1 MTQLQVTIYLIDDEP
16 EVTRALTWLL
26 ESINVPSRG
35 FSSAK
40 DFFEQFELSAGPCCL
55 VLDLRMPEIGGLEV
69 MEMLAEHEFD
79 IPVIFLSAHGDI
91 PTTVRAM
98 QLGAINFL
106 QKPFNAQEFLDAIN
120 KAMCIARE
128 KFEQYQTK
136 LATKKLLQQ
145 LSPREHGV
153 LSFLL
158 DGATSKQIA
167 RSLNISYR
175 TVDVHRANILRKLEV
190 NTYFDL
196 KKKFASIT
204 GINSLS

>member
-1 MTQLQVTIYLIDDEP
+1 MKQTQVTVYLVDDEQ
-16 EVTRALTWLL
+16 EVTRALAWLL
-26 ESINVPSRG
+26 ESINVPSRI

-40 DFFEQFELSAGPCCL
+40 DFFEQFEFSAGPCCL

-69 MEMLAEHEFD
+69 MEMLSEKEFD

-106 QKPFNAQEFLDAIN
+106 QKPFNAQEFLDAVN

-128 KFEQYQTK
+128 KFVHSQTK
-136 LATKKLLQQ
+136 LAAKELLQQ

-153 LSFLL
+153 LGFLL

-167 RSLNISYR
+167 RNLNISYR
-175 TVDVHRANILRKLEV
+175 TVDVHRANILRKLKV
-190 NTYFDL
+190 TTYFDL
-196 KKKFASIT
+196 KKKLASIP